1 MIQRLGLKYFLCQ
14 NLLRGVWTLLVAFLP
29 PHNLW
34 DMWEAF
40 LCLDKFWYSFLSLDQ
55 LVTFYA
61 WCFEWCETSL
71 GVPFFTSITSS
82 GSSPSLL
89 HSYFLCLQLQVYF
102 CWVLLAAYQESLNSI
117 SVNTP
122 LVSYFLYNSI
132 YVWFAFWFQNDHF
145 LFHCAF
151 RVIGQFP
158 FFIIHSCKRH
168 IDLPLGDKEETQLLT
183 LLPVCEQRGTL
194 WPTTDRLRKK
204 WCDWSLSWCLLV
216 MYIVI
221 YGMRT

>member
-1 MIQRLGLKYFLCQ
+1 
-14 NLLRGVWTLLVAFLP
+14 
-29 PHNLW
+29 
-34 DMWEAF
+34 MWEAF

-61 WCFEWCETSL
+61 WRFEWCETSL

-82 GSSPSLL
+82 GVIPIPSSQLL
-89 HSYFLCLQLQVYF
+89 LCLQLQVYF